1 LSEKILRMGC
11 VLIVRS
17 DVMLRLRQSLVDA
30 EKQLSGFK
38 LRCSEAEA
46 DLSVTKREL
55 VTAKSDCSFY
65 PINYPLLLR
74 PHEINT

>member
-1 LSEKILRMGC
+1 
-11 VLIVRS
+11 
-17 DVMLRLRQSLVDA
+17 MLRLRQNLVDA
-30 EKQLSGFK
+30 EKQLSEFK

-65 PINYPLLLR
+65 PTNILQF
-74 PHEINT
+74 